1 MVSGDGKAASTA
13 EAEQFATSGTVVLSI
28 DMRGTGET
36 RVDTDMNSRESDH
49 YFGDFSD
56 IMTALLVGKTMAG
69 MRALDV
75 ARGIDLL
82 LSRNE
87 VDPNQVYGYGKDE
100 GGLPLL
106 YASVLDSRIRRV
118 VLAGM
123 LVSYELVVNSRVHR
137 HVLEGVAP
145 GMLKSYDLQDLVAAL
160 APRDVW
166 IVSGKDPLG
175 HELPASEVRKEYQR
189 ALEAFRHEGA
199 GQAIHIMDRARD
211 QDVTA
216 PLP

>member
-1 MVSGDGKAASTA
+1 
-13 EAEQFATSGTVVLSI
+13 
-28 DMRGTGET
+28 
-36 RVDTDMNSRESDH
+36 
-49 YFGDFSD
+49 
-56 IMTALLVGKTMAG
+56 
-69 MRALDV
+69 
-75 ARGIDLL
+75 
-82 LSRNE
+82 
-87 VDPNQVYGYGKDE
+87 
-100 GGLPLL
+100 
-106 YASVLDSRIRRV
+106 
-118 VLAGM
+118 M

-199 GQAIHIMDRARD
+199 GQAIHIMDRTRD

>member
-1 MVSGDGKAASTA
+1 MLFRS
-13 EAEQFATSGTVVLSI
+13 
-28 DMRGTGET
+28 
-36 RVDTDMNSRESDH
+36 
-49 YFGDFSD
+49 
-56 IMTALLVGKTMAG
+56 
-69 MRALDV
+69 
-75 ARGIDLL
+75 
-82 LSRNE
+82 
-87 VDPNQVYGYGKDE
+87 

-189 ALEAFRHEGA
+189 ALRRSATR
-199 GQAIHIMDRARD
+199 GQAKPF
-211 QDVTA
+211 T
-216 PLP
+216 